1 MLNYTVSSH
10 QLVPADIYDIRQV
23 SSLAEFLKS
32 GSSLCIVKA
41 PFKGFIVE
49 MTRVEGKKRNGEPM
63 KVYLGSCSERDQG
76 YLKSK
81 LDRTLHSAYLF
92 MAWKQKRHHT
102 FKLVKERQTLAEFP
116 DFQSALDTYL
126 PDGFIPEKS
135 YRRNRTVFELWCRS
149 IRRRNLFV
157 DLVTVLDRN
166 IAKMKKEAL

>member
-32 GSSLCIVKA
+32 GSSLCIVKD
-41 PFKGFIVE
+41 PFEGFIVE

-92 MAWKQKRHHT
+92 MAWKQKGHHT
-102 FKLVKERQTLAEFP
+102 FKLVKEGMVLAEFP
-116 DFQSALDTYL
+116 DFQTALDAYL
-126 PDGFIPEKS
+126 DEGFAPEKS
-135 YRRNRTVFELWCRS
+135 FCRAHSCFSLMCKSLRRLA
-149 IRRRNLFV
+149 LFSQ
-157 DLVTVLDRN
+157 LVTLLDRSM
-166 IAKMKKEAL
+166 AKESA